1 MARNFPL
8 TTLLFDNDGV
18 LVDTEYLYYLANRE
32 ILGDQGIDLTEELFV
47 EYFMRQGSGV
57 WHLLQKKGYSQSKIE
72 FLRDRRNDRYF
83 EMLCNG
89 NLLIEGVRD
98 TLGMLHKRFT
108 LGIVTSSRKS
118 HFMAAHRDSGILGY
132 FSFTLTREDYT
143 NSKPDP
149 EPYLRGLRL
158 AGASAD
164 ESMVIE
170 DSERGLQA
178 ADAAGIRCVV
188 IPNGLTVDGDF
199 SGAFK
204 ILKSIKELPGILA

>member
-89 NLLIEGVRD
+89 NLLIEGVRE
-98 TLGMLHKRFT
+98 TLAALHNRFT
-108 LGIVTSSRKS
+108 MGIVTSSRKS